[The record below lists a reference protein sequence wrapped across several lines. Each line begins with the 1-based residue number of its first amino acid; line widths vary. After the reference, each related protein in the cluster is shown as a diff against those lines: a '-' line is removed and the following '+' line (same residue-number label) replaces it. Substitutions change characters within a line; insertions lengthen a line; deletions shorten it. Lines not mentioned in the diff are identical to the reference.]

1 MVFVDQSFPGCTNMK
16 MKLKRSQETH
26 SGLTFVATGNETN
39 GKYFLSETTVPAGDT
54 GPPLHTHSHEDES
67 FYLRK
72 GKLIFTIEGEE
83 IELNEGE
90 FLNIEKGEKHTWKN
104 LSDIDAELIV
114 TFSPAGIEN
123 MFIEMDQDPYNL
135 QAIGRKYG
143 TEFEI

>member
-1 MVFVDQSFPGCTNMK
+1 MLFVDQSFPGCTNMK

-26 SGLTFVATGNETN
+26 FGLTFIATGNETN
-39 GKYFLSETTVPAGDT
+39 GKYFLSKTTVPAGDT
-54 GPPLHTHSHEDES
+54 GPPVHTHSHEDES

-114 TFSPAGIEN
+114 TFSPAGIEK
-123 MFIEMDQDPYNL
+123 MFIEMDQAPYNL